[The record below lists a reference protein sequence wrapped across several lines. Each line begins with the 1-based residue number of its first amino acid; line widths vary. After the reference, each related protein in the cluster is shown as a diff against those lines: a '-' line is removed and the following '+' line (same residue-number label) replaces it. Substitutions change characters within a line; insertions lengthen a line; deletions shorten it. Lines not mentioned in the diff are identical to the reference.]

1 MNLSISVKNVCDS
14 FVKEFDKIPAER
26 KEQLQKLA
34 AYISKKNR
42 DGEIPRLI
50 VICTH
55 NSRRSHIGQLW
66 LAVGAEYFGLPLI
79 ETYSGGTEATA
90 FNPRSVSALKR
101 IGFDI
106 SNTQA
111 NTQNPKY
118 EVRWSKAMD
127 AYIAFSKKFDDEPNP
142 TSSFGAIMV
151 CTEADEGCPF
161 VPGCDFRLSL
171 PYDDPKAFD
180 DTALEAT
187 KYDERVLQIGREIIY
202 TMYLVAKA

>member
-1 MNLSISVKNVCDS
+1 MNLSISLKNVCDS

-26 KEQLQKLA
+26 KEQLQELA
-34 AYISKKNR
+34 DYISKKNR
-42 DGEIPRLI
+42 EGEITRLI

-66 LAVGAEYFGLPLI
+66 LAVGAEYFDLPLI

-106 SNTQA
+106 STVDA
-111 NTQNPKY
+111 DAQNPKY
-118 EVRWSKAMD
+118 QVRWSEAME
-127 AYIAFSKKFDDEPNP
+127 AYTAFSKKFDNEPNP

-161 VPGCDFRLSL
+161 VHGCDFRLSL

-180 DTALEAT
+180 DTALEAA

>member
-1 MNLSISVKNVCDS
+1 MSLSISLKNVCDS
-14 FVKEFDKIPAER
+14 FVKKFDEIPAGR
-26 KEQLQKLA
+26 KEQLQQLA
-34 AYISKKNR
+34 DYISKKYN
-42 DGEIPRLI
+42 EKETPRLI

-66 LAVGAEYFGLPLI
+66 LAVGAEYFDLPLI

-106 SNTQA
+106 STNNA
-111 NTQNPKY
+111 DAQNPKY
-118 EVRWSKAMD
+118 QVRWSEAMD
-127 AYIAFSKKFDDEPNP
+127 AYTAFSKKFDDEPNP

-180 DTALEAT
+180 DSDLEVA

-202 TMYLVAKA
+202 TMHLVAKA